1 MGALRLAAVLAL
13 LAALA
18 APRAAPAQPYDPRLD
33 WRTLE
38 TEHFRIHFH
47 GGLAALARRVA
58 GAAERAH
65 ALLVPAFAH
74 APAGRT
80 EVVLSDDS
88 DDANGSAT
96 PLPYDTIRLFSVP
109 PAALS
114 ELNDERDWVEG
125 LVTHEYVHILHLDD
139 IEGWPRAVNAVFG
152 KLLAPSAFSPSL
164 VIEGLAVLHEAD
176 GEPGGDGG
184 RNANALF
191 DMYARALAIEG
202 PFPRLDA
209 AVHQPLTWPRGNM
222 AYLLGGRFFLYLR
235 QRCGAEA
242 LTAFTR
248 DQGAQLWPYRL
259 DTLARRHLGADLATL
274 WRDFGAAVRARAEVE
289 LAAIRERP
297 VTHARPLTRR
307 GSQVLHPRWLP
318 DGSGLVYFDAGTEE
332 RPGLRRVALDG
343 SDGGRLAEVDAN
355 GTFALRSPREAVVA
369 ATEIWREFSAYDDL
383 RLVDLRGGG
392 QRQLTDGERATDPDV
407 SSDGATVVYA
417 VHLPGGEMALRR
429 RSLAGGPAETL
440 FQREG
445 VQVSAPRLSPDG
457 RRVAF
462 ELQENGR
469 RDLALLEDGG
479 LSFVTDDDAIDLGP
493 SWSPDGRTLYF
504 ASERSGVYDL
514 YAYEIEGGATATLDP
529 DPLTPALS
537 PTGGE
542 GGRFNPPTS
551 TSTPTP
557 TSTSTS
563 TSTPTAARRRVPG
576 RLWQVTNLEMGAL
589 EPQVSPDGATLAF
602 VGYSRRGYDL
612 FALPIDRSTWTEP
625 APPRPRPLRGP
636 EAPQT
641 PSPPASPDRPY
652 RALDTAFPTFWLPTL
667 GLDGAGSTLGAVTG
681 GSDVLLQHVY
691 LAQGWYGLTSRQ
703 PGYDVAYLGTWLYPR
718 LQLSSARF
726 IDVAPG
732 VPERL
737 EEAWVPFEASA
748 TFTDTRL
755 TRASSLTVGWRALR
769 LRALGGVPQVD
780 EPGVAA
786 YRNGTASEWSARVA
800 YSDARR
806 FVSSISP
813 EEGRVLSLGVRGAD
827 AALGGTFT
835 YARARASIAQY
846 LRVPGTRHVVLA
858 VRASL
863 GVARGTLGGRQPF
876 TLGGPASED
885 PVSLALATFLGPV
898 VPGDVLRGYPSGALA
913 GSTLENGSL
922 ELRFPLAVMER
933 GYRAWPVQLR
943 RLHGALFL
951 DAGQVV
957 PAPPSGGAPFGA
969 VRDLRFGAGGEL
981 RAEMVLG
988 YALRTDLRLGLARG
1002 LGQLLRTWSGGRPS
1016 DPDAITQLYLT
1027 LGPSF

>member
-1 MGALRLAAVLAL
+1 VTRALRLAAALGL
-13 LAALA
+13 LAALS
-18 APRAAPAQPYDPRLD
+18 APRPAPAQPYDPRLD

-38 TEHFRIHFH
+38 TEHFRIHYH
-47 GGLAALARRVA
+47 GGLGALARRVA

-65 ALLVPAFAH
+65 ALLVPAFAP
-74 APAGRT
+74 APATRT

-96 PLPYDTIRLFSVP
+96 PLPYDTIRLFAVP

-125 LVTHEYVHILHLDD
+125 LVTHEYVHILHLDR

-164 VIEGLAVLHEAD
+164 VIEGLAVLHEGD
-176 GEPGGDGG
+176 GEAGGDGG

-191 DMYARALAIEG
+191 DMYARALAVEG
-202 PFPRLDA
+202 PFPRLDEV
-209 AVHQPLTWPRGNM
+209 VHQPLTWPRGNL

-242 LTAFTR
+242 LTAFMQ
-248 DQGAQLWPYRL
+248 DQGAQLWPYRF

-274 WRDFGAAVRARAEVE
+274 WGDFGAAVRARAEAE
-289 LAAIRERP
+289 LAAIRARP
-297 VTHARPLTRR
+297 VTQARPLTRR

-318 DGSGLVYFDAGTEE
+318 DGTGLVYFDAGTEE
-332 RPGLRRVALDG
+332 RPGLRRVGLDG
-343 SDGGRLAEVDAN
+343 RDGGRLADVDAN
-355 GTFALRSPREAVVA
+355 GTFALRSSREAVVA
-369 ATEIWREFSAYDDL
+369 ATEVWREFSTYDDL
-383 RLVDLRGGG
+383 RLVDLEAGG

-407 SSDGATVVYA
+407 SPDGATVVYA

-429 RSLAGGPAETL
+429 RRLAGGPAETL

-457 RRVAF
+457 RQVAF

-469 RDLALLEDGG
+469 RDLALLQGG
-479 LSFVTDDDAIDLGP
+479 QLSFVTDDDAIDLGP

-504 ASERSGVYDL
+504 ASERSGVYNV
-514 YAYEIEGGATATLDP
+514 YAYEIEATSTAT
-529 DPLTPALS
+529 S
-537 PTGGE
+537 
-542 GGRFNPPTS
+542 
-551 TSTPTP
+551 PTP
-557 TSTSTS
+557 TSNRHR
-563 TSTPTAARRRVPG
+563 APG
-576 RLWQVTNLEMGAL
+576 RLWQVTNLELGAL
-589 EPQVSPDGATLAF
+589 EPQLSPDGATLAF

-612 FALPIDRSTWTEP
+612 YALPLDRSSWTEP
-625 APPRPRPLRGP
+625 APPQPRPLRGP
-636 EAPQT
+636 DAART
-641 PSPPASPDRPY
+641 PPPPTLPDRPY
-652 RALDTAFPTFWLPTL
+652 RAFDTALPTFWLPTL
-667 GLDGAGSTLGAVTG
+667 GIDGAGTTLGVVTG
-681 GSDVLLQHVY
+681 GSDVLLQHLY
-691 LAQGWYGLTSRQ
+691 LAQGWYGFASRQ

-726 IDVAPG
+726 IDTTPG
-732 VPERL
+732 FPERL
-737 EEAWVPFEASA
+737 EEAWVPLEASA

-755 TRASSLTVGWRALR
+755 TRSTAFTVGWRALR
-769 LRALGGVPQVD
+769 LRALGGVPQVF

-786 YRNGTASEWSARVA
+786 YRDGTASEWSASLA

-813 EEGRVLSLGVRGAD
+813 EEGRVLSLGVSGAD
-827 AALGGTFT
+827 ASVGGTFT

-846 LRVPGTRHVVLA
+846 LRVPGTSHVVLA
-858 VRASL
+858 TRASL

-876 TLGGPASED
+876 TLGGPAGED
-885 PVSLALATFLGPV
+885 PVSLALAAFLGPI

-922 ELRFPLAVMER
+922 ELRFPLAVLER

-951 DAGQVV
+951 DAGQLV

-969 VRDLRFGAGGEL
+969 LGDLHFGAGGEL
-981 RAEMVLG
+981 RAEVVLG

-1002 LGQLLRTWSGGRPS
+1002 LGQLLRTGRPS
-1016 DPDAITQLYLT
+1016 DPDAVTQLYLT